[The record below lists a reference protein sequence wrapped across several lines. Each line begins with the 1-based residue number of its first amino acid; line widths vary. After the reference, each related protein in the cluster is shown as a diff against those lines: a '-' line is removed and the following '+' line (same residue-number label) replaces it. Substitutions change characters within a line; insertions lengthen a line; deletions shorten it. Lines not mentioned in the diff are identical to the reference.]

1 MCSRWTPLGILPTMD
16 SNSIGATGTTLD
28 SRFSLRSCP
37 CCGSKERCQVFD
49 LPLDAFCRA
58 NWSYASDYA
67 DVLALEGDA
76 RFPIARCSNCGFL
89 YAELEPSAT
98 FLTLLYDRVVRHDSN
113 RQAAEGR
120 ASVARRMAYVGLLL
134 ELAPPDRALTALDFG
149 CGLGTTLRLLVA
161 AGVTAIGYDVSAV
174 RRSYVEHGG
183 LRIAATCDEVIANGP
198 FDIVVCDNVL
208 EHMPNPTGT
217 IELLASVMA
226 EEGLLY
232 VSVPDC
238 DDTFIQTQ
246 LRLSG
251 NGQPIDMSLNPL
263 EHLNYFDIA
272 HLDRLLS
279 EGGFLPVV
287 GTELPGQVN
296 IGLRPDPSLRRRLN
310 NSIAS
315 TFRLARYALTGQT
328 VRTVTQGFY
337 RRSRSSRPCAR

>member
-1 MCSRWTPLGILPTMD
+1 MWSKWTPLGIPPSMD
-16 SNSIGATGTTLD
+16 SKSIGATPIPQDG
-28 SRFSLRSCP
+28 RFSLRSCP
-37 CCGSKERCQVFD
+37 CCGSNERCRVFD
-49 LPLDAFCRA
+49 LPLDAFCGV

-67 DVLALEGDA
+67 DVLALAGDA
-76 RFPIARCSNCGFL
+76 RFPIARCSTCGFL
-89 YAELEPSAT
+89 YAELEPSAA
-98 FLTLLYDRVVRHDSN
+98 FLTRLYDRVVRHDSN
-113 RQAAEGR
+113 HQAAEGR

-161 AGVTAIGYDVSAV
+161 AGITAIGYDASTV
-174 RRSYVEHGG
+174 RRSHVEHGG
-183 LRIAATCDEVIANGP
+183 LRIAATREEVIANGP

-208 EHMPNPTGT
+208 EHMPNPTDT
-217 IELLASVMA
+217 IELLASVTA

-232 VSVPDC
+232 LSVPDC

-263 EHLNYFDIA
+263 EHLNYFDLA

-279 EGGFLPVV
+279 EGGFLPVA
-287 GTELPGQVN
+287 GTDLPGQAN
-296 IGLRPDPSLRRRLN
+296 IGLRPDPSLRKRLN
-310 NSIAS
+310 NSVAS

-328 VRTVTQGFY
+328 VRTVTHGFY
-337 RRSRSSRPCAR
+337 RRSRSSQTCAR